1 MTKGTET
8 GTTIF
13 ALASGRGRA
22 GVAVVRLSGPRAGQ
36 ALKSL
41 TGKDL
46 PAPRLASLV
55 EFSDPK
61 EGAPLDKGLVLWF
74 PGPDSFTGED
84 VVELH
89 IHGSTAIIDKLS
101 EVLSDLGL
109 KPAEPGE
116 FTRRAFENGKMDLT
130 QAEGLHD
137 LVLAE
142 TEAQRKQALYQL
154 GGGLS
159 EIYSSWRDQLVSCLA
174 DIEATID
181 FSDEEIPAG
190 LMDRV
195 GAGVEALKSGIENIL
210 GDFERGQ
217 AIRRGYK
224 IVLLGPTNVGKSSL
238 LNALAR
244 EEKAIVSDIAGTTRD
259 AIEVHMDLAGYSVV
273 LVDTAGLR
281 EAGDAIEEEGIRR
294 TLGHA
299 REANLKLLLCQASAW
314 PNLSKDLEGHLG
326 ADAIVVLTKSDA
338 VSGGS
343 SVSKDRSGIERIL
356 ISSETGQGLDELI
369 KKLEARAVKV
379 LETSAPAGLTR
390 VRHKQALGEALEAL
404 GRFQG
409 HDLAATDPAILAE
422 DLRLASRAMA
432 SITGEVG
439 VEEILGKIFSQFCIG
454 K

>member
-1 MTKGTET
+1 MTKAKEKRR
-8 GTTIF
+8 TIF

-22 GVAVVRLSGPRAGQ
+22 GVAVVRLSGPGAGM

-41 TGKDL
+41 TGKNL
-46 PAPRLASLV
+46 PAPKLANLAKLKSP
-55 EFSDPK
+55 ES
-61 EGAPLDKGLVLWF
+61 EEIIDKCIILWF
-74 PGPDSFTGED
+74 PGPESFTGED

-89 IHGSTAIIDKLS
+89 VHGSPAIIDKLS
-101 EVLSDLGL
+101 DVLSDLGL
-109 KPAEPGE
+109 RPAEPGE

-154 GGGLS
+154 DGGLS
-159 EIYSSWRDQLVSCLA
+159 EIYSVWRDQLVSALA

-181 FSDEEIPAG
+181 FSDEEIPDG
-190 LMDRV
+190 LMKKV
-195 GAGVEALKSGIENIL
+195 ETGVATLKSSIENIL

-217 AIRRGYK
+217 AIRRGFK

-244 EEKAIVSDIAGTTRD
+244 EEKAIVSDIPGTTRD

-281 EAGDAIEEEGIRR
+281 EAGDIIEEEGIRR
-294 TLGHA
+294 ALGHA
-299 REANLKLLLCQASAW
+299 QEANLKLLLSEASAW
-314 PNLSKDLEGHLG
+314 PELSKELENQLG
-326 ADAIVVLTKSDA
+326 EEAIVVLTKADLL
-338 VSGGS
+338 SGKS
-343 SVSKDRSGIERIL
+343 SVTKDRSGIESIL
-356 ISSETGQGLDELI
+356 ISAKSGHGLDELI
-369 KKLEARAVKV
+369 KKLEARVV
-379 LETSAPAGLTR
+379 RTLEASAPAGLTR
-390 VRHKQALGEALEAL
+390 VRHKQALREALDAL
-404 GRFQG
+404 VRFQG
-409 HDLAATDPAILAE
+409 HDLTDTDPAILAE

>member
-1 MTKGTET
+1 MIKGRENQ
-8 GTTIF
+8 TTIF

-22 GVAVVRLSGPRAGQ
+22 GVAVVRLSGPLAGK
-36 ALKSL
+36 ALKTL
-41 TGKDL
+41 IGKGL
-46 PAPRLASLV
+46 PEPKMASLV
-55 EFSDPK
+55 ELKSPES
-61 EGAPLDKGLVLWF
+61 EGIIDKCIILWF

-84 VVELH
+84 VVELQ
-89 IHGSTAIIDKLS
+89 IHGSPAIIDKLS

-109 KPAEPGE
+109 RPAAPGE
-116 FTRRAFENGKMDLT
+116 FSRRAFENGKMDLT

-159 EIYSSWRDQLVSCLA
+159 EIYSAWRDGLVDCLA

-181 FSDEEIPAG
+181 FSDEEIPVG
-190 LMDRV
+190 LLDKV
-195 GAGVEALKSGIENIL
+195 GFGVNALKEGVENIL

-217 AIRRGYK
+217 AIRRGFK

-244 EEKAIVSDIAGTTRD
+244 EEKAIVSNIPGTTRD
-259 AIEVHMDLAGYSVV
+259 AIEVHLNLAGYAVV

-294 TLGHA
+294 ALGHA
-299 REANLKLLLCQASAW
+299 REANLKLLLCEASAW
-314 PNLSKDLEGHLG
+314 PNLPREFENQLG
-326 ADAIVVLTKSDA
+326 PDAIIVLTKVDEAPGKPSETKPG
-338 VSGGS
+338 SGLE
-343 SVSKDRSGIERIL
+343 SVS
-356 ISSETGQGLDELI
+356 ISSKTGQGLDKLI
-369 KKLEARAVKV
+369 EFLGNRVVEALEA
-379 LETSAPAGLTR
+379 SAPAGLTR
-390 VRHKQALGEALEAL
+390 VRHKQALGQALDAL
-404 GRFQG
+404 VRFQG
-409 HDLAATDPAILAE
+409 HDLVGTDPAILAE
-422 DLRLASRAMA
+422 DLRLAARAMA

>member
-1 MTKGTET
+1 MTKTNEKRN
-8 GTTIF
+8 TIF

-22 GVAVVRLSGPRAGQ
+22 GVAVVRLSGPGAGM

-41 TGKDL
+41 TGRAL
-46 PAPRLASLV
+46 PEPKMANLAKLKSP
-55 EFSDPK
+55 ES
-61 EGAPLDKGLVLWF
+61 EEIIDKCIILWF
-74 PGPDSFTGED
+74 PGPESFTGED

-89 IHGSTAIIDKLS
+89 VHGSPAIINKLS
-101 EVLSDLGL
+101 DVLSDLGL
-109 KPAEPGE
+109 RPAEPGE

-159 EIYSSWRDQLVSCLA
+159 EIYSVWRDQLVSCLA

-181 FSDEEIPAG
+181 FSDEEIPGG
-190 LMDRV
+190 LMKKV
-195 GAGVEALKSGIENIL
+195 ETGVETLKSGIENIL

-217 AIRRGYK
+217 AIRRGFK

-244 EEKAIVSDIAGTTRD
+244 EEKAIVSDIPGTTRD

-281 EAGDAIEEEGIRR
+281 EAGDTIEEEGIRR
-294 TLGHA
+294 ALGHA
-299 REANLKLLLCQASAW
+299 REANLKLLLSEASAW
-314 PNLSKDLEGHLG
+314 PELSKELENQLG
-326 ADAIVVLTKSDA
+326 ADAIVVLTKADKVSDK
-338 VSGGS
+338 S
-343 SVSKDRSGIERIL
+343 SVIKGRSGIESIL
-356 ISSETGQGLDELI
+356 ISSENGQGLDELI
-369 KKLEARAVKV
+369 KKLEARVVRA
-379 LETSAPAGLTR
+379 LEASAPAGLTR

-404 GRFQG
+404 IRFLG
-409 HDLAATDPAILAE
+409 HDLAKTDPAILAE

>member
-1 MTKGTET
+1 MTKGKEKRP
-8 GTTIF
+8 TIF

-22 GVAVVRLSGPRAGQ
+22 GVAVVRLSGPKAGV

-41 TGKDL
+41 TGRAL
-46 PAPRLASLV
+46 PTPKMANLV
-55 EFSDPK
+55 EI
-61 EGAPLDKGLVLWF
+61 KGPESEEIIDNCIILWF
-74 PGPDSFTGED
+74 PGPESFTGED

-89 IHGSTAIIDKLS
+89 IHGSTAILDKLFEILS
-101 EVLSDLGL
+101 ELGL
-109 KPAEPGE
+109 RPAEPGE

-142 TEAQRKQALYQL
+142 TEAQRKQALHQL

-159 EIYSSWRDQLVSCLA
+159 EIYSAWRDQLVGALA

-181 FSDEEIPAG
+181 FSDEEIPEG
-190 LMDRV
+190 LLGKV
-195 GAGVEALKSGIENIL
+195 GAGVEGLKSGIENIL

-217 AIRRGYK
+217 AIRRGFK

-294 TLGHA
+294 ALGHA
-299 REANLKLLLCQASAW
+299 REANLKLLLCEASSW
-314 PNLSKDLEGHLG
+314 PTLPGDLENQLG
-326 ADAIVVLTKSDA
+326 ADAIVVLTKADLASDKNA
-338 VSGGS
+338 VT
-343 SVSKDRSGIERIL
+343 KCRSGIESIL
-356 ISSETGQGLDELI
+356 ISSESGQGLDTLI
-369 KKLEARAVKV
+369 KKIEARVVKTLEAS
-379 LETSAPAGLTR
+379 EPAGLTR
-390 VRHKQALGEALEAL
+390 VRHKQALGEALDAL
-404 GRFQG
+404 ERFQG
-409 HDLAATDPAILAE
+409 HDLAGTDPAILAE